1 MSAPLEIIPVRTKRD
16 QQTFIN
22 LAWELNQH
30 DPQWIPPLIAN
41 HKGLLNYK
49 PHPFYDDAAIQT
61 FLALR
66 GGKPVGRI
74 AAIENRAHNQWH
86 KDKIGFCGF
95 FESIDDQTVADAL
108 FSTAGEWLKA
118 RGLTSLRGPA
128 DPSINYEWGLLVDG
142 FETPPFFMLTHNPRY
157 YPQLWE
163 SAGFVKSQ
171 DMYGFWGDTSMVHT
185 LTTDEKIRT
194 VDEQIRERFGITI
207 RGMKRGAFRAEVEMF
222 LDIYNQALSAT
233 WGYVPMGRRE
243 VLQLASELKHLIVP
257 ELTRIAEVDGK
268 PIGVMFGLLDYNTR
282 IKQINGRLFPF
293 GFIRLLAN
301 KHAIKRI
308 RLVSTNVLPE
318 YQNWGVGVCL
328 ARAMLQ
334 PALDHGVTSCEFSW
348 VLESNDLSRKTLE
361 KGGASRYK
369 TWRLYD
375 RPL

>member
-1 MSAPLEIIPVRTKRD
+1 MSAPLEIVPVRTKRD
-16 QQTFIN
+16 QKTFIN
-22 LAWELNQH
+22 VAWELNQH

-49 PHPFYDDAAIQT
+49 PHPFYEDAAIQT
-61 FLALR
+61 FLAIR
-66 GGKPVGRI
+66 AGKPVGRI
-74 AAIENRAHNQWH
+74 AAIENRSHNQWH

-95 FESIDDQTVADAL
+95 FQSIDDQAVADAL
-108 FSTAGEWLKA
+108 FSTAGEWLQA

-128 DPSINYEWGLLVDG
+128 EPSINYEWGLLVDG

-171 DMYGFWGDTSMVHT
+171 DLYGFWGDTSMVHM
-185 LTTDEKIRT
+185 LKSDEKIRT

-207 RGMKRGAFRAEVEMF
+207 RPMNRRNFRAEVEMF

-233 WGYVPMGRRE
+233 WGYVPMGRKE

-257 ELTRIAEVDGK
+257 ELAAHCRGRWQTDRHDVRAL
-268 PIGVMFGLLDYNTR
+268 GL
-282 IKQINGRLFPF
+282 QHAHQ
-293 GFIRLLAN
+293 AN
-301 KHAIKRI
+301 QRP
-308 RLVSTNVLPE
+308 LVSLWVHSAARQQARDQTDSPGEHQCAARVPKLGRRRVPGPRDAATGPRPRRDVVRVQLGAGIE
-318 YQNWGVGVCL
+318 RSLAQNAGEGWRV
-328 ARAMLQ
+328 
-334 PALDHGVTSCEFSW
+334 
-348 VLESNDLSRKTLE
+348 
-361 KGGASRYK
+361 RYK